1 MFDLTFM
8 NFIEIVLLLFAC
20 FSCYLAGKFNGAIN
34 MVNHMLDNDII
45 TEDDLDKLDRKLDTK
60 E

>member
-1 MFDLTFM
+1 MYNFM
-8 NFIEIVLLLFAC
+8 DFVRIILLLLAC
-20 FSCYLAGKFNGAIN
+20 YCCYLAGKFKGAIN

-45 TEDDLDKLDRKLDTK
+45 TEDDLDRMNEKLDAK